1 MMAIQPSSDDDDDGD
16 GGGGMAALG
25 ELICRLN
32 PYTELPL
39 DATTGEQT
47 GKMEVRMLPPASV
60 STKLRGSSNPRIA
73 SITSIA
79 IEVERNYGSNWT
91 FKGQAQTVRTA
102 FRIPYRFAVK
112 DKDGRTLYWQTEHLL
127 IGYAGAEGGG

>member
-1 MMAIQPSSDDDDDGD
+1 MANDS
-16 GGGGMAALG
+16 MAALG

-32 PYTELPL
+32 PYTDLPP

-47 GKMEVRMLPPASV
+47 GEMEIAVLPPASV
-60 STKLRGSSNPRIA
+60 AAAPKGKQDPHIA
-73 SITSIA
+73 SIASVA
-79 IEVERNYGSNWT
+79 IEVERNYGSKWT
-91 FKGQAQTVRTA
+91 FKGQTQTVRTA
-102 FRIPYRFAVK
+102 FRIPYRFAVR